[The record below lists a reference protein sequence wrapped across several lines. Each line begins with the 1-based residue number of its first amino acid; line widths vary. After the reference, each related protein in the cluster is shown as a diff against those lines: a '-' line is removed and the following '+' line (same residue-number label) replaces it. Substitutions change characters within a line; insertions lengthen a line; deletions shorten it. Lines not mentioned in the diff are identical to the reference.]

1 VTDSAAVG
9 GPLTPPR
16 ASENSR
22 LSSTES
28 ESKSME
34 RESDSDPP
42 PPPPPSGDPR
52 DTRRSLVVKVVS
64 GEGLPESSDR
74 LSRDAPPPPAV
85 VDSGTAMMEAVG
97 GRPPVGAWLMEWR
110 WGAARERGGVA
121 GGPDTEA

>member
-1 VTDSAAVG
+1 MTDSAAVG

-16 ASENSR
+16 ESENSR
-22 LSSTES
+22 LSSTDS
-28 ESKSME
+28 ESKSKE
-34 RESDSDPP
+34 RESDSDPPP

-64 GEGLPESSDR
+64 GEGLPESSER

-85 VDSGTAMMEAVG
+85 DSGTAMMEAAG

-110 WGAARERGGVA
+110 
-121 GGPDTEA
+121 